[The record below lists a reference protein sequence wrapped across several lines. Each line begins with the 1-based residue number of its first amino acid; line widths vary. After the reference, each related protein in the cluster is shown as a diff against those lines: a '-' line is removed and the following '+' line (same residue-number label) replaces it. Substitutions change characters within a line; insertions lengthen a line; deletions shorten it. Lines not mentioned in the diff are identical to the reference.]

1 MRVKV
6 QQFEGPLDM
15 LLQLIEQEKLNITE
29 ISLAHV
35 TEQFMAYIRAPN
47 TLKPSDL
54 ADWLVVAAKLLVIKS
69 RVLVP
74 NLELTEEEEQD
85 ATNLAWQ
92 LYQYKCYKEVAKY
105 LRELD
110 NKQLQGWGRD
120 AVFAEKI
127 SFYPDSAAN
136 IPALRDTMKYLA
148 KTLEDIVSLPKKILE
163 EVVTISEKIEHLQ
176 KILSERVELKL
187 RDLVANAKNKT
198 EIIVTFLALL
208 ELVKQRILTVEQESI
223 FAEITIK
230 KTGFTNN

>member
-35 TEQFMAYIRAPN
+35 TEQFLAYIRAPN

-105 LRELD
+105 LRTLD
-110 NKQLQGWGRD
+110 AGKQGWGRD

-127 SFYPDSAAN
+127 SFYPDPDTDAA
-136 IPALRDTMKYLA
+136 ALQGAMKDLA
-148 KTLEDIVSLPKKILE
+148 KNLEEIVSLPKKVLE

-176 KILSERVELKL
+176 KSI
-187 RDLVANAKNKT
+187 
-198 EIIVTFLALL
+198 
-208 ELVKQRILTVEQESI
+208 QE
-223 FAEITIK
+223 
-230 KTGFTNN
+230 

>member
-1 MRVKV
+1 MKVKV
-6 QQFEGPLDM
+6 LQFEGPLDM
-15 LLQLIEQEKLNITE
+15 LLQLIEQEKLNIAE

-35 TEQFMAYIRAPN
+35 TEQFLAYIRSPN
-47 TLKPSDL
+47 NLKPTDL

-74 NLELTEEEEQD
+74 TLELSEEEERD
-85 ATNLAWQ
+85 ATNLTWQ
-92 LYQYKCYKEVAKY
+92 LYQYKCYKEVAKH

-110 NKQLQGWGRD
+110 NKRLQGWGRD

-127 SFYPDSAAN
+127 SFYPDPRAGISALAG
-136 IPALRDTMKYLA
+136 AMKYLA

-187 RDLVANAKNKT
+187 RDLVANAKSKT

-223 FAEITIK
+223 FADITVKRI
-230 KTGFTNN
+230 TN